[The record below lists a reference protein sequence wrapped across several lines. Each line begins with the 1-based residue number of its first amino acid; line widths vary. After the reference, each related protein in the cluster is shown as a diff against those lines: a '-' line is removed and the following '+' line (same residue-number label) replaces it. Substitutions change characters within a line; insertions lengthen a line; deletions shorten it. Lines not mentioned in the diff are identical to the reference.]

1 MCFQRMT
8 LPQVGKVW
16 GMSGVME
23 KIVGARYGRS
33 GRLLDVY
40 RPLGRPEGTVLLWH
54 GRGKEER
61 DVLRPLAEHAA
72 ELGLLVLVPDW
83 RCDVPDSGWGQ
94 LHESVDYL
102 RARASGW
109 GGDPDRAV
117 LAGWSLGARAAMATA
132 LRRPRDG
139 WRPAAVVGIAG
150 NYLTSSD
157 PLMGPAAAE
166 DVASSRQPPVP
177 LWLHHGALDAV
188 VDVRS
193 SREFAPVA
201 RAHGW
206 PVHYRES
213 PSDHAGVVLAE
224 YDRELGRCRSASAG
238 HAQRA
243 GELTARLMAEAAAGL

>member
-1 MCFQRMT
+1 MT
-8 LPQVGKVW
+8 SPQVGKVW
-16 GMSGVME
+16 GMGGVME

-33 GRLLDVY
+33 GRLLDVH
-40 RPLGRPEGTVLLWH
+40 RPLGRPNGTVLLWH

-61 DVLRPLAEHAA
+61 DVLRPLAEQAA

-83 RCDVPDSGWGQ
+83 RCDVPDSGWSQ
-94 LHESVDYL
+94 LHESVDFL
-102 RARASGW
+102 RARAADW
-109 GGDPDRAV
+109 GGDPDRV
-117 LAGWSLGARAAMATA
+117 

-157 PLMGPAAAE
+157 PRMGPAAAE
-166 DVASSRQPPVP
+166 DIVGTGQSPVP

-193 SREFAPVA
+193 AREFTPVA
-201 RAHGW
+201 RAQGW

-224 YDRELGRCRSASAG
+224 YDPGLGRCRPASHE
-238 HAQRA
+238 HAVRA
-243 GELTARLMAEAAAGL
+243 GSLTARLMAEAAAQL